1 MIDYRAGHSAD
12 DRNDHRARW
21 HRGIFIITGVS
32 TRIHARTCTHMVKR
46 ENGIAGVA
54 QLSDDDR
61 TARRDAFIPRS
72 FAYFER
78 AINNGPANSV
88 CCFRRSLSL
97 SLCPIDYGSI
107 SFINLNRPRTVTT
120 TNVGNRGAPSFR
132 IRINDHRIV
141 LLLISNSYRERTK
154 RFRQRERERQDSLLR
169 KIRLIITII
178 IFYSLR
184 LYEGEIYLK

>member
-32 TRIHARTCTHMVKR
+32 TRIHTRTYTHMVKR

-88 CCFRRSLSL
+88 CCFRRSL
-97 SLCPIDYGSI
+97 CPIDYGSI

-120 TNVGNRGAPSFR
+120 TNAGNREAPCFR

-154 RFRQRERERQDSLLR
+154 RFREGEREREDSLLR

-178 IFYSLR
+178 IFYSLC
-184 LYEGEIYLK
+184 LYEGEIYL

>member
-1 MIDYRAGHSAD
+1 MTTEQRVGTLSSPVHLHILNVRSTMDRRTPSAVLG
-12 DRNDHRARW
+12 A
-21 HRGIFIITGVS
+21 
-32 TRIHARTCTHMVKR
+32 
-46 ENGIAGVA
+46 
-54 QLSDDDR
+54 
-61 TARRDAFIPRS
+61 
-72 FAYFER
+72 
-78 AINNGPANSV
+78 
-88 CCFRRSLSL
+88 L

-169 KIRLIITII
+169 KIRLIIPII